1 VSRWL
6 RGWGPALFCAALI
19 FFASSRPTLPVP
31 LEGGTDKLAHF
42 GAYAVLGFALGH
54 ARAYFSF
61 PLAVATLIGGLY
73 ALSDEV
79 HQSFVPGRSPDFAD
93 WVADALGIL
102 AGLFAHHLWRRHR
115 AAGTRGRGVTGNS
128 VHT

>member
-6 RGWGPALFCAALI
+6 RGWGPALICAALI

-31 LEGGTDKLAHF
+31 LGGGTDKLAHF
-42 GAYAVLGFALGH
+42 GAYAVLGLALGH
-54 ARAYFSF
+54 ARAVFGFS
-61 PLAVATLIGGLY
+61 PAVATLIGGLY

-102 AGLFAHHLWRRHR
+102 AGLFAHHLWRRNRSAGHPGR
-115 AAGTRGRGVTGNS
+115 AVAGNS
-128 VHT
+128 SHT